1 MSRTIIVGAGV
12 VGTATGKGLAMHGHS
27 VSFIDTNIERVRQLT
42 AEGMAAS
49 TTMDLSGP
57 PATVFLC
64 LPTPSNTNGYDLSA
78 FLAGTA
84 AVGDAMKG
92 ASAFHTVVVRSTV
105 PPGTC
110 DNLVTPL
117 LEHRSGRVAGTHFA
131 VASNPEF
138 LRAVCALEDVL
149 HPWMTVIASKSKRTV
164 ERLSEL
170 LAPFGGEV
178 RTYSDTVSA
187 ELVKCAHN
195 LFNATKISFW
205 NEIWLVARELG
216 IDNIDA
222 ISATV
227 AKSAEGSI
235 SPEYGIKAGHAY
247 GGACLPKDTLGFLG
261 FARRLGVETPLLD
274 GVIRVN
280 GFVEAATLPSLDRLL
295 DEGAHP
301 EGSHKEET
309 PARVPDGARPSN

>member
-1 MSRTIIVGAGV
+1 MTRTIIVGAGV
-12 VGTATGKGLAMHGHS
+12 VGTATGKGLAQHGHA
-27 VSFIDTNIERVRQLT
+27 VTFVDTNAERVRQLSSEGLAAT
-42 AEGMAAS
+42 AAI
-49 TTMDLSGP
+49 DLSGP
-57 PATVFLC
+57 AATIFLC
-64 LPTPSNTNGYDLSA
+64 LPTPSNANGYDLSA

-84 AVGDAMKG
+84 SVGDAMKG
-92 ASAFHTVVVRSTV
+92 ASSFHTVVVRSTV

-117 LEHRSGRVAGTHFA
+117 LEHRSGRRAGTHFA
-131 VASNPEF
+131 IASNPEF

-149 HPWMTVIASKSKRTV
+149 HPWMTVVASKSKRTV
-164 ERLSEL
+164 ERLCEMLS
-170 LAPFGGEV
+170 PFGGEL
-178 RTYSDTVSA
+178 RTFPDTVSA
-187 ELVKCAHN
+187 ELAKCAHN

-222 ISATV
+222 IAGTV
-227 AKSAEGSI
+227 ARSAEGSI
-235 SPEYGIKAGHAY
+235 NPNYGINAGRAY

-280 GFVEAATLPSLDRLL
+280 GFVEATTLPNLNGILDDSSTT
-295 DEGAHP
+295 DEVP
-301 EGSHKEET
+301 V
-309 PARVPDGARPSN
+309 RVPGGSRPMN